1 MSSFDSNI
9 ANQNEQMSK
18 GEVASKIAELLF
30 ELFQTDIQHKINLKN
45 NEVIKD
51 YDYENGEN

>member
-18 GEVASKIAELLF
+18 GEAASKIAELLF
-30 ELFQTDIQHKINLKN
+30 ELLQTDIQHKVSLKN
-45 NEVIKD
+45 NEVIRD

>member
-18 GEVASKIAELLF
+18 GDAAFKIAELLF
-30 ELFQTDIQHKINLKN
+30 ELFQTDIQHKVNLKN
-45 NEVIKD
+45 NEVIRD

>member
-18 GEVASKIAELLF
+18 GGAASKIAELLF
-30 ELFQTDIQHKINLKN
+30 ELFQTDIQHKVSLKN
-45 NEVIKD
+45 NEVIRD

>member
-1 MSSFDSNI
+1 MSSFNSNI

-18 GEVASKIAELLF
+18 GEAASKIAELLF
-30 ELFQTDIQHKINLKN
+30 ELFQADISSKIFFKN